1 MIDLASGTLF
11 FDDGTEVDP
20 RVERPHFLTSKLEL
34 PETSDEKSAPPWTI
48 YTLAPRLLDGIHYG
62 SRLSFKD
69 DALELLAIWNADI
82 EEAKRAERHDVWM
95 MKNFGAA
102 TAIHPWGKVE
112 AITEPSGTS
121 GGASIILFSYL

>member
-20 RVERPHFLTSKLEL
+20 RVERQHFLTSKLEL
-34 PETSDEKSAPPWTI
+34 PETPDETSAPPWTI
-48 YTLAPRLLDGIHYG
+48 YTLPPRLIDGIHYG

-69 DALELLAIWNADI
+69 DGLELLAIWNTDI

-95 MKNFGAA
+95 LKTFGESI
-102 TAIHPWGKVE
+102 AIHGWGKVE
-112 AITEPSGTS
+112 ALTEP
-121 GGASIILFSYL
+121 GGANIILFSYL